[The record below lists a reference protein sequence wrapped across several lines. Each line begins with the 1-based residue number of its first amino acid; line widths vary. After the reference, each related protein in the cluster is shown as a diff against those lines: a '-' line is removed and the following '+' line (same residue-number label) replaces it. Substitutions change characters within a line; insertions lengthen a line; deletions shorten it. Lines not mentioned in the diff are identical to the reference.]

1 MRLGPQFPKPIP
13 DRPVHTL
20 GYILRPKIDPDWPV
34 PMPSDPHRAPR
45 NALAAWPKNRK
56 GEK

>member
-1 MRLGPQFPKPIP
+1 MRLGPQFQ
-13 DRPVHTL
+13 RATGERTTHTL
-20 GYILRPKIDPDWPV
+20 GYILRPRLNPDWPV

-45 NALAAWPKNRK
+45 NALSAWPKNRK